1 MADELRLEAEQ
12 LEAMRSDAQE
22 LMALLVDEEAEG
34 EVEAGQLLLEWVP
47 SVCSEL
53 AEAREIIA
61 RYRHALEY
69 YADYSLWEKL
79 YVGGG
84 FTDSEAQEDMG
95 LVARTALRGT

>member
-1 MADELRLEAEQ
+1 MADELRLDAEQ
-12 LEAMRSDAQE
+12 LEAMRADAEQ
-22 LMALLVDEEAEG
+22 LLALLVDEEAEG

-47 SVCSEL
+47 SVCDEL
-53 AEAREIIA
+53 TEARETIE

-69 YADYSLWEKL
+69 YADYALWEKL

-95 LVARTALRGT
+95 LVARTALRGS